1 MKLSKNV
8 INQIKKYP
16 VKLLQNIEKEKVEF
30 IYYVDEIDKDYIY
43 LLPNAGYC
51 LGNPPI
57 NNRS

>member
-30 IYYVDEIDKDYIY
+30 IYYVDEIDK
-43 LLPNAGYC
+43 L
-51 LGNPPI
+51 I
-57 NNRS
+57 NQTNHAKRYV